1 MSAFLSRR
9 EALFRSAGFGLL
21 AAASPALTAPSF
33 AAAAVEGEGGVE
45 AARGV
50 LARRFGGRAAGIGLT
65 LAPSGAHPWYAVQ
78 GRGGKVSVRGDSPV
92 ALVRGAYAYLRQAGA
107 AHVSWE
113 GDRVAW
119 PARLPDADT
128 GPVQSPFGH
137 RAYLNTCTYGYTTPW
152 WGWGRWSREID
163 WMAVHGI
170 DMPLAM
176 EGQDHVWRA
185 LWREFGLS
193 QAELAD
199 YFSGPAFTPWQRMG
213 NIEGYRAPLPSA
225 WIDKK
230 KDLQVQILG
239 RMRSLGMRPILPAF
253 GGYVPKAFAH
263 KHPQAKIYR
272 MRPWEGFHETYWL
285 DPADPLFAK
294 IASRFLALYTQTYGA
309 GTYYLADSFNEMLPP
324 IAADGADARDA
335 AYGDGTAN
343 APRTNAPG
351 AKTKVEIDPALKAQR
366 LAAYGKAI
374 YDSIRQARPDAVW
387 VMQGWLFGADSH
399 FWDPAAISAYLSR
412 VPDDKLMVLDI
423 GNDRYPDV
431 WKNAKAFGGKPWI
444 YGYVHNYGGSNPVY
458 GDLDYYRRDLTAI
471 ASSPDTGKLAGFG
484 MFPEGL
490 HSNSIVY
497 EAAYDLA
504 WGAGQGSLPAW
515 LSTYARS
522 RYGGATPQLDAALG
536 QLVQAAYTTRYWSPR
551 WWKSKAGAYLF
562 FKRPTATIGEFPGH
576 PGDRV
581 QLDAAVRALA
591 AQAGAFA
598 DQPLFVLDL
607 VDAARHLASLEI
619 DSQLQAAVAAYRA
632 GDLAA
637 GDRARGQVQALAL
650 AIDALLG
657 VQPESLASWIDDAR
671 AYGDTPADAAAYVA
685 NAKAQVTVW
694 GGQGNLNDY
703 ASKAWQGLYR
713 DFYLPRWS
721 RFLDALKA
729 AGTGPFDEAAV
740 TRDLVAWEHA
750 WVDADTVYRRQR
762 PADPVGG
769 VKALIAHL
777 DPAWKTNA

>member
-1 MSAFLSRR
+1 MNTDLNRR
-9 EALFRSAGFGLL
+9 QALG
-21 AAASPALTAPSF
+21 AAMATAMAPSAF
-33 AAAAVEGEGGVE
+33 AAAPAGGT
-45 AARGV
+45 AAAKASLER
-50 LARRFGGRAAGIGLT
+50 LFGQRLAGIGLS
-65 LAPSGAHPWYAVQ
+65 LAPSGPRPWYAVSSSG
-78 GRGGKVSVRGDSPV
+78 GRVSISGDSPV
-92 ALVRGAYAYLRQAGA
+92 ALVRGAYAYLRQAGL

-113 GDRVAW
+113 GDRVVQRGAL
-119 PARLPDADT
+119 PAFAS
-128 GPVQSPFGH
+128 GKVESPFRH
-137 RAYLNTCTYGYTTPW
+137 RAYLNTCTFGYTTPW
-152 WGWGRWSREID
+152 WGWRRWAREID
-163 WMAVHGI
+163 WMAAHGV

-176 EGQDHVWRA
+176 EGQEYVWRA

-193 QAELAD
+193 EAELAD
-199 YFSGPAFTPWQRMG
+199 YFSGPAFTPWHRMG
-213 NIEGYRAPLPSA
+213 NIEGYRAPLPTS

-230 KDLQVQILG
+230 KALQVQILG
-239 RMRSLGMRPILPAF
+239 RMRSLGMTPILPAF
-253 GGYVPKAFAH
+253 GGYVPKAFAR
-263 KHPQAKIYR
+263 KNPKARIYR

-294 IASRFLALYTQTYGA
+294 IAGRFLALYTQAYGA

-324 IAADGADARDA
+324 INVDGADARDA

-343 APRTNAPG
+343 TAATKA
-351 AKTKVEIDPALKAQR
+351 KVEVDPALKAQR

-412 VPDDKLMVLDI
+412 VPDDKLMILDI

-458 GDLDYYRRDLTAI
+458 GDLDYYRRDI
-471 ASSPDTGKLAGFG
+471 AGVAANPEHGKLAGFG

-490 HSNSIVY
+490 HNNSIVY
-497 EAAYDLA
+497 EAVYDLA
-504 WGAGQGSLPAW
+504 WGSGRESTAAW

-522 RYGGATPQLDAALG
+522 RYGRTTPELDAAMTL
-536 QLVQAAYTTRYWSPR
+536 LVQGAYSTRYWSPR

-562 FKRPTATIGEFPGH
+562 FKRPTATVGDFPPH
-576 PGDRV
+576 PGDRAK
-581 QLDAAVRALA
+581 LDAAVRALA
-591 AQAGAFA
+591 AQAPAFA
-598 DQPLFVLDL
+598 NQPLFVLDL

-619 DSQLQAAVAAYRA
+619 DNQLQAAVAAYRK
-632 GDLAA
+632 GDLVA
-637 GDRARGQVQALAL
+637 GDRARAQVEALAL
-650 AIDALLG
+650 QIDALLG
-657 VQPESLASWIDDAR
+657 VQPETLATWIDDAR
-671 AYGDTPADAAAYVA
+671 AYGDSPADAAAYVA

-694 GGQGNLNDY
+694 GGEGNLNDY

-729 AGTGPFDEAAV
+729 AGTGAFDEAAV
-740 TRDLVAWEHA
+740 TKEGVVWERA
-750 WVDADTVYRRQR
+750 WVAADAVYKRERPTEPIAGVRR
-762 PADPVGG
+762 
-769 VKALIAHL
+769 LIAQL
-777 DPAWKTNA
+777 DQGK

>member
-1 MSAFLSRR
+1 MTMTAFLNRR
-9 EALFRSAGFGLL
+9 QALTAAL
-21 AAASPALTAPSF
+21 AAAMAPPALAASRAGTT
-33 AAAAVEGEGGVE
+33 AAAKASLERLFGK
-45 AARGV
+45 R
-50 LARRFGGRAAGIGLT
+50 LAGASLS
-65 LAPSGAHPWYAVQ
+65 LAPAGERPWYAVSGQ
-78 GRGGKVSVRGDSPV
+78 GGKVSIAGDSPV
-92 ALVRGAYAYLRQAGA
+92 ALVRGAYAYLREAGL

-113 GDRVAW
+113 GDRLTQGGVL
-119 PARLPDADT
+119 PASAGGR
-128 GPVQSPFGH
+128 VESPFKH

-152 WGWGRWSREID
+152 WGWKRWSREID
-163 WMAVHGI
+163 WMAAHGV

-176 EGQDHVWRA
+176 EGQEYVWRA
-185 LWREFGLS
+185 LWKEFGLS
-193 QAELAD
+193 EAELAD

-213 NIEGYRAPLPSA
+213 NIEGYRAPLPTA

-230 KDLQVQILG
+230 KALQVQILT
-239 RMRSLGMRPILPAF
+239 RMRSLGMTPILPAF
-253 GGYVPKAFAH
+253 GGYVPKAFAL
-263 KHPQAKIYR
+263 KNPKARIYR

-285 DPADPLFAK
+285 DPADPLFAR
-294 IASRFLALYTQTYGA
+294 IAGRFLALYAQTYGA

-324 IAADGADARDA
+324 INADGADARDA

-343 APRTNAPG
+343 TAAT
-351 AKTKVEIDPALKAQR
+351 KTKVEIDPALKAKR

-374 YDSIRQARPDAVW
+374 YDSIRQGQPDAVW

-399 FWDPAAISAYLSR
+399 FWDPAAISAYLSL
-412 VPDDKLMVLDI
+412 VPDDKLMILDI

-458 GDLDYYRRDLTAI
+458 GDLDYYRRDLAAITAN
-471 ASSPDTGKLAGFG
+471 PGTGKLAGFG

-490 HSNSIVY
+490 HNNSIVY
-497 EAAYDLA
+497 EAVYDLA
-504 WGAGQGSLPAW
+504 WGAGQASQAAW

-522 RYGGATPQLDAALG
+522 RYGHTTPDLDAALG
-536 QLVQAAYTTRYWSPR
+536 QLVQAAYSTRYWSPR

-562 FKRPTATIGEFPGH
+562 FKRPTATIGEFPPH
-576 PGDRV
+576 PGDRAK
-581 QLDAAVRALA
+581 LDAAVRALA
-591 AQAGAFA
+591 AQADAFA

-607 VDAARHLASLEI
+607 VDATRHLASLEI
-619 DSQLQAAVAAYRA
+619 DGQLQAAVAAYRR
-632 GDLAA
+632 GDTAA
-637 GDRARGQVQALAL
+637 GDRARGEVEALAL
-650 AIDALLG
+650 SIDALLG
-657 VQPESLASWIDDAR
+657 VQPETLATWIADAR

-694 GGQGNLNDY
+694 GGEGNLNDY

-740 TRDLVAWEHA
+740 TRDGVAWERA
-750 WVDADTVYRRQR
+750 WVAADTAYRRER
-762 PADPVGG
+762 PADPVAG
-769 VKALIAHL
+769 VKALIARIDH
-777 DPAWKTNA
+777 AAEKKNG